1 MTPWSP
7 TSLAS
12 SLKKHASL
20 IRQMTWREVVGRY
33 RGSWLGLAWS
43 FFNPLLML
51 SIYTFV
57 FSVVFQARWGTN
69 SQESKADFAIILFVG
84 LIVHAMFAELINRA
98 PSLVTANP
106 SYVKKVV
113 FPLETL
119 PWVAAGSSFFH
130 AVVSIF
136 VLILLQLFTNH
147 HLPWTALV
155 FPVVLFPLIPIS
167 IGLSYGL
174 AALGVFVRD
183 ISQVTV
189 MLTTVLFFVSPI
201 IYPVSGVPEEF
212 RSWLRLSPLTFFV
225 EEGRNT
231 LLFGVLPD
239 PINLAIAYVAAI
251 VVVWAGYAIFQKARR
266 GFADVL

>member
-1 MTPWSP
+1 M
-7 TSLAS
+7 
-12 SLKKHASL
+12 
-20 IRQMTWREVVGRY
+20 
-33 RGSWLGLAWS
+33 GLAWS

-57 FSVVFQARWGTN
+57 FSVVFQARWGTGT
-69 SQESKADFAIILFVG
+69 QESKADFAIILFVG
-84 LIVHAMFAELINRA
+84 LIVHAMFAELINRS
-98 PSLVTANP
+98 PSLITANP

-119 PWVAAGSSFFH
+119 PWVAAGSAVFH
-130 AVVSIF
+130 AIVSTI
-136 VLILLQLFTNH
+136 VLILIQLITNH
-147 HLPWTALV
+147 HLPWTALL

-167 IGLSYGL
+167 IGLSYVL

-183 ISQVTV
+183 ISQVTA

-201 IYPVSGVPEEF
+201 IYPVSGVPPEF
-212 RSWLRLSPLTFFV
+212 RDWLRLSPLTFFV

-239 PINLAIAYVAAI
+239 PLNLTIAYGAAAVVA
-251 VVVWAGYAIFQKARR
+251 WAGYAIFQKARR